1 MKKEDLVAKY
11 NEGLAD
17 PAEIAEIERLIEDG
31 AVELTQLRELD
42 ALNTRVLAAEDPSPT
57 LRADERF
64 YAMLAAEK
72 RKQRGFSIQ
81 WPTWSVLM
89 PRVAFASVILIAGF
103 AAGYWLRQPAAP
115 SGDVAVLTK
124 EVSDLKEMM
133 MLSLLKNES
142 ASDRMRAVSLTNEM
156 DKASAKVTEALFAT
170 LNSDPNVNVRLAALE
185 AIVPFASQGRV
196 REQLI
201 RAISQQESPLVQ
213 VTLAELMVT
222 LQEKKSVSEL
232 QKVVDSAQTP
242 KEVKEKIK
250 KSIAV
255 LI

>member
-57 LRADERF
+57 LRADDRF

-72 RKQRGFSIQ
+72 RKQRGSSIQ

-103 AAGYWLRQPAAP
+103 AGGYWLRQPAV

-142 ASDRMRAVSLTNEM
+142 ASDRMRAVSLTSEM

-196 REQLI
+196 REQLV
-201 RAISQQESPLVQ
+201 RSISQQESPLVQ

-222 LQEKKSVSEL
+222 LQEKKSVREL

>member
-17 PAEIAEIERLIEDG
+17 PAEIAEIERLIESG
-31 AVELTQLRELD
+31 AVELTELRQLD
-42 ALNTRVLAAEDPSPT
+42 ALNARILAAEDPSPSMRT
-57 LRADERF
+57 DDRF

-103 AAGYWLRQPAAP
+103 AAGYWLRQPAP
-115 SGDVAVLTK
+115 SGDVAVLK
-124 EVSDLKEMM
+124 EEVSDLKEMV
-133 MLSLLKNES
+133 MLSLLENES

-156 DKASAKVTEALFAT
+156 DMASAKVTDALFAA

-196 REQLI
+196 RERLI
-201 RAISQQESPLVQ
+201 RSIGRQDSPLVQ
-213 VTLAELMVT
+213 VTLAELMVA
-222 LQEKKSVSEL
+222 LQEKKSVNEL
-232 QKVVDSAQTP
+232 QKVVDSDSTP

>member
-17 PAEIAEIERLIEDG
+17 PAEIAELERLIESG
-31 AVELTQLRELD
+31 AVELTELRQLD
-42 ALNTRVLAAEDPSPT
+42 ALNARILAAEDPSPT
-57 LRADERF
+57 MRTDERF

-81 WPTWSVLM
+81 WPTWSALM

-103 AAGYWLRQPAAP
+103 AAGYWQRQPAA

-124 EVSDLKEMM
+124 EVSDLKELM
-133 MLSLLKNES
+133 MLSLLEKES
-142 ASDRMRAVSLTNEM
+142 ASDRMRAVSLTHEM
-156 DKASAKVTEALFAT
+156 DNASAKVTAALFAT

-185 AIVPFASQGRV
+185 AIVPFASQGRI

-201 RAISQQESPLVQ
+201 RSISEQDSPLVQ
-213 VTLAELMVT
+213 VTLAELMVA

-232 QKVVDSAQTP
+232 QKVVDSDRTP
-242 KEVKEKIK
+242 KDIKEKIK